1 MKYFSRVF
9 FLNICL
15 FSSFSVSSQSKWF
28 SLYSDSSAMVK
39 DANTI
44 VQDIKSTVQKANPA
58 LKLDANTAIKNT
70 SPYLIY
76 IDLEL
81 HTVNLPLW
89 TEVIPEQKGFFAE
102 VSGGEAQAKE
112 VFGLFFNG
120 FYLAHEYGH
129 AFSANAGKDFSN
141 AFDSEYDA
149 NVFAMLYW
157 RKAGKEKE
165 LLLCYNYA
173 KKMLQT
179 LKDPV
184 PQGEDY
190 KQYMTKHYQELSSD
204 PYKYGYI
211 QFKQFVEVYESKAF
225 SNFDAFVKN
234 YK

>member
-1 MKYFSRVF
+1 MKYFSLALF
-9 FLNICL
+9 FVLSIC
-15 FSSFSVSSQSKWF
+15 SSVSLSAQSKWF
-28 SLYSDSSAMVK
+28 SLYTDSLTMVK
-39 DANTI
+39 DANAI
-44 VQDIKSTVQKANPA
+44 VQDIRSTVQKANPA

-76 IDLEL
+76 MDLEL
-81 HTVNLPLW
+81 HTVNLPFW

-102 VSGGEAQAKE
+102 VAGGEAQAKE

-129 AFSANAGKDFSN
+129 AFSENAGKKFSN
-141 AFDSEYDA
+141 AFDGEYDA

-190 KQYMTKHYQELSSD
+190 RQYMTKHYQELSSD

-211 QFKQFVEVYESKAF
+211 QFKQFVDVYESKAF
-225 SNFDAFVKN
+225 SNFNAFVKE